1 MEQTLQ
7 ERAQERLQQLQ
18 IERQQV
24 AAQLQQLLAQTKQAR
39 HMLSAYD
46 GAIGEFEQLLR
57 MANVPASG
65 AIEIE

>member
-18 IERQQV
+18 TERQQV
-24 AAQLQQLLAQTKQAR
+24 AAQLQQLLAQAEQAR

-46 GAIGEFEQLLR
+46 GATGELTRLLQEQE
-57 MANVPASG
+57 AAEN
-65 AIEIE
+65 